1 MKIISLNIWG
11 GHLKRKLLDFVKKHK
26 DVDVL
31 CLQEVYYKAQA
42 RITDETRELSLDILS
57 EIHDLLPGF
66 QLFFSP
72 VVNNVYGLAT
82 LFRSNIA
89 VKDQG
94 EVEIHHN
101 PTYPGI
107 GPTHS
112 RVLQYVTCTLDDQLV
127 TIANIHGLWNGK
139 GKGDSPE
146 RIQQSTNIKSFA
158 DSINHSLVLC
168 GDFNLTPTSKS
179 FQILSD
185 NMQNCISRYN
195 ITSTRTSYYTKEE
208 RYADYML
215 LSKELQINEF
225 KVLADEVSD
234 HSPLLL
240 DFQVAKD
247 LVL

>member
-11 GHLKRKLLDFVKKHK
+11 GHLKRKLLDFVEKHK

-42 RITDETRELSLDILS
+42 KITDETRELALDILS
-57 EIHDLLPGF
+57 DIHNTLPNF
-66 QLFFSP
+66 QLFFNP
-72 VVNNVYGLAT
+72 VVNNIYGLAT
-82 LFRSNIA
+82 LVRSGIA
-89 VKDQG
+89 VKNNG
-94 EVEIHHN
+94 EVKIHHN
-101 PTYPGI
+101 PAYPGI

-112 RVLQYVTCTLDDQLV
+112 RILQYVTCNIDGRIV

-146 RIQQSTNIKSFA
+146 RIKQSMNIKKFA
-158 DSINHSLVLC
+158 DGVDHPLALC

-179 FQILSD
+179 FQILND
-185 NMQNCISRYN
+185 NMQNCIANYN

-215 LSKELQINEF
+215 LSKDLQINEF

-240 DFQVAKD
+240 DFQFVKD
-247 LVL
+247 LVF